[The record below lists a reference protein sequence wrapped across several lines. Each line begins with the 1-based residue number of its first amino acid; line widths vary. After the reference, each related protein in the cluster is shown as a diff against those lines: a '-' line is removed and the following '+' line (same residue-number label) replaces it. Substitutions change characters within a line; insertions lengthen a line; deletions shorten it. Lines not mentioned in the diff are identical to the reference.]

1 MVFKQE
7 HAKFELGK
15 GKTIARLKKGSILF
29 EVIVDMDEA
38 LRFKKGETNFLDI
51 EGDRIFT
58 NVRKGEVPTK
68 NELDI
73 SFGTSDALEVGKI
86 IVKEGEVLIDQTHRD
101 EEKEKKLK
109 QIVDFLSKNAI
120 DPQVNRPISPE
131 RIRSALEEAHVQ
143 IKNVPIENQIPDILN
158 KISNIMP
165 IKIETRKI
173 KITVPAVQ
181 TGKVYG
187 LITQYKE
194 KENWLADGSL
204 EVVLNIPA
212 GILIEFYDK
221 LNSATHGSAVT
232 SEINE

>member
-1 MVFKQE
+1 MAFNQE
-7 HAKFELGK
+7 HAKFELRK
-15 GKTIARLKKGSILF
+15 GKTIARMKKGSLLF
-29 EVIVDMDEA
+29 EIIVDMDEA
-38 LRFKKGETNFLDI
+38 LKFKKGETDFLDI
-51 EGDRIFT
+51 EGDKIFT

-68 NELDI
+68 NELEI
-73 SFGTSDALEVGKI
+73 SFGTNDALEVGKI
-86 IVKEGEVLIDQTHRD
+86 IVKEGEILIDQTHRD

-109 QIVDFLSKNAI
+109 QVVDFLSRNAI
-120 DPQVNRPISPE
+120 DPQSNRPISPE
-131 RIRSALEEAHVQ
+131 RIKSALEEAHVQ
-143 IKNVPIENQIPDILN
+143 IKNVPIENQIQEILADVS
-158 KISNIMP
+158 KIIP

-181 TGKVYG
+181 TGKIYG

-194 KENWLADGSL
+194 KENWLGDGSL
-204 EVVLNIPA
+204 EVIVNIPA